1 MATVA
6 LTAYRSTI
14 GRKAVMAVTGLLLF
28 GFVVAHM
35 VGNLKIFTGEEHYN
49 EYAEGLRAFGAP
61 ILADEQF
68 LWVMRAGLLVA
79 VLAHIA
85 AAVSL
90 TRTSQLARPVGYVRH
105 RPTTSSYA
113 SRTMRWGGVVIA
125 LFVVYHL
132 LHLTTGQAHDDFRTG
147 DVYHN
152 VISGF
157 EIWYVSAFYI
167 LANVAL
173 GMHLFHGLWSMLQTL
188 GRGSGRFTRQ
198 TRAFSVL
205 AAVAVTAGNISIP
218 LAVLTGVLD

>member
-35 VGNLKIFTGEEHYN
+35 VGNLKIFTGADYFN
-49 EYAEGLRAFGAP
+49 EYAEGLRSFGAP
-61 ILADEQF
+61 ILGHGQF
-68 LWVMRAGLLVA
+68 LWLMRVGLLAA
-79 VLAHIA
+79 VLAHIGA
-85 AAVSL
+85 ALSL
-90 TRTSQLARPVGYVRH
+90 TRTSKLARPVSYVKH
-105 RPTTSSYA
+105 TPTTSSYA

-132 LHLTTGQAHDDFRTG
+132 LHFTTGQAHPEFRRG

-157 EIWYVSAFYI
+157 EVWYVSAFYI

-173 GMHLFHGLWSMLQTL
+173 GLHLFHGLWSMFQTL

-198 TRAFSVL
+198 VRAFSVL
-205 AAVAVTAGNISIP
+205 GAVAITLGNVSIP
-218 LAVLTGVLD
+218 VAVLTGVLD

>member
-35 VGNLKIFTGEEHYN
+35 VGNLKIFTGEKHYN
-49 EYAEGLRAFGAP
+49 EYAEGLRAFGTP

-68 LWVMRAGLLVA
+68 LWVMRAGLLTA
-79 VLAHIA
+79 VLAHIGA
-85 AAVSL
+85 AISL
-90 TRTSQLARPVGYVRH
+90 ARTSRSARPVGYVMRK
-105 RPTTSSYA
+105 PTTSSYA
-113 SRTMRWGGVVIA
+113 SRTMRWGGAIIA

-132 LHLTTGQAHDDFRTG
+132 LHLTTGQAHPEFRRG
-147 DVYHN
+147 DVYTN
-152 VISGF
+152 VIIGF
-157 EIWYVSAFYI
+157 QAWYVSAFYI

-173 GMHLFHGLWSMLQTL
+173 GLHLFHGVWSMFQTL
-188 GRGSGRFTRQ
+188 GRGSGRFSRQ
-198 TRAFSVL
+198 LRAFSVL
-205 AAVAVTAGNISIP
+205 AAVAITLGNISIP

>member
-28 GFVVAHM
+28 GFVLAHM

-79 VLAHIA
+79 VVAHIG

-90 TRTSQLARPVGYVRH
+90 TRTSRAARPVSYVKRT
-105 RPTTSSYA
+105 PTTSTYA

-132 LHLTTGQAHDDFRTG
+132 LHFTTGQAHHDFRHG

-157 EIWYVSAFYI
+157 EVWYVSAFYI
-167 LANVAL
+167 LANIAL
-173 GMHLFHGLWSMLQTL
+173 GMHLFHGLWSMCQTL
-188 GRGSGRFTRQ
+188 GRGSGRFTREV
-198 TRAFSVL
+198 RGFSVL
-205 AAVAVTAGNISIP
+205 AAVAITLGNISIP